1 MQSNQTVILGEAS
14 ESDSEEIPLGEDYTA
29 NSSNLT
35 SSRTN
40 DGHSE
45 IIGKFPPSQPTNQAS
60 QSIRHNGETIYDDP
74 DKFKNYGKGMFG
86 SSIFASISSVS
97 SLAKLAGNYSPYN
110 LLNPVLAGTQDQD
123 KNSSNTSKNFINQLP
138 PLHKSLYTKNQ
149 QLYACLAHVYR
160 HPYEKANKD
169 IQSINQR
176 LVIIQKTIQELD
188 NEVMKIKRE
197 EKNLDIKVN
206 LIT

>member
-14 ESDSEEIPLGEDYTA
+14 ESDSEEIPLGEDYPTKTK
-29 NSSNLT
+29 SYV
-35 SSRTN
+35 RTN
-40 DGHSE
+40 DEHSE
-45 IIGKFPPSQPTNQAS
+45 TGEAPSQIPQAGQNKYS
-60 QSIRHNGETIYDDP
+60 DVNVQSEDP
-74 DKFKNYGKGMFG
+74 NKSKNFGRGMFG

-97 SLAKLAGNYSPYN
+97 SLARLANYSPYN
-110 LLNPVLAGTQDQD
+110 LLNPVIGAQNQD
-123 KNSSNTSKNFINQLP
+123 KNPAKNFINQLS
-138 PLHKSLYTKNQ
+138 PLHRTLYTKNQ

-176 LVIIQKTIQELD
+176 LVNVQKTIQELD
-188 NEVMKIKRE
+188 SEIMKIKRE
-197 EKNLDIKVN
+197 EKNLDIKIN